1 MSYKYDISEHLEE
14 TLKVIY
20 KKDKTL
26 YNAVFKKIEEII
38 SRDTLAIDFYKN
50 LRNDLKEYK
59 RVHIMKSFA
68 LIFKVYKAEE
78 FILFERL
85 DHHDNIYKNIK

>member
-1 MSYKYDISEHLEE
+1 MSYKYDVSVHLED

-20 KKDKTL
+20 KKDRTL
-26 YNAVFKKIEEII
+26 YHAILKKIEEIA
-38 SRDTLAIDFYKN
+38 SRDNTTIDFYKN

-59 RVHIMKSFA
+59 RVHVMKSFV
-68 LIFKVYKAEE
+68 LLFKVYKAEE
-78 FILFERL
+78 FILSDRI

>member
-59 RVHIMKSFA
+59 RVHIMKSFV
-68 LIFKVYKAEE
+68 LIFKVYNAEE